1 MFSSSDQTLFQ
12 RNSSSSPTAQ
22 RFLDKE
28 RKKNERSNISRLA
41 LAGQSHATDKV
52 ISGLCQ
58 DSKDGRALPVTR
70 REVLPQTE
78 SVSPENSN
86 PGHTKRA
93 VLTTELQKHPWL
105 RLTEGRNNPLKRT

>member
-12 RNSSSSPTAQ
+12 HNSSSSPLAQ
-22 RFLDKE
+22 CFLDKG
-28 RKKNERSNISRLA
+28 RKKNEQSNISRLA

-58 DSKDGRALPVTR
+58 DSKDIHALPVAR

-78 SVSPENSN
+78 S
-86 PGHTKRA
+86 G
-93 VLTTELQKHPWL
+93 
-105 RLTEGRNNPLKRT
+105 PLKTATPGTPKALS